1 MTAPLKGSQ
10 ECFLLTLGR
19 VGIDP
24 YDFDNIG
31 VPHTVAGYVWKGVIN
46 SATVHGFMIL
56 CPRWYLEDIVII
68 IFLEDNVITYCL
80 FNKNKNVY
88 LPPIN
93 EAH

>member
-1 MTAPLKGSQ
+1 MLKFG
-10 ECFLLTLGR
+10 L
-19 VGIDP
+19 P
-24 YDFDNIG
+24 YTI
-31 VPHTVAGYVWKGVIN
+31 AGYVWKGVVI
-46 SATVHGFMIL
+46 STTVHGFMIL
-56 CPRWYLEDIVII
+56 CLRWYREDIVII